1 MYNFKGW
8 AFPDFETHFQTAVE
22 DYPHTQYQQGALDI
36 ALGYVKNFDVAI
48 DVGANVGLHSIR
60 LSKKFN
66 KVYSFE
72 PSSINYDCLIVNLQN
87 QKNVEIF
94 KLGLGN
100 STSQEQLKWPA
111 DSHACGELSIID
123 FEERV
128 ENIKTEIINCVDL
141 DSFNINADFIK
152 IDTQGFESY
161 ILEGSLQTLT
171 NKPVLLI
178 ETETKQR
185 YTDVENILKPLG
197 YKDVATIRKK
207 DHVWIYNDQ
216 Q

>member
-1 MYNFKGW
+1 LADEEFFDYFNLIVENI
-8 AFPDFETHFQTAVE
+8 DFVSIDHVSSESRQKAYELCF
-22 DYPHTQYQQGALDI
+22 
-36 ALGYVKNFDVAI
+36 
-48 DVGANVGLHSIR
+48 DVGANIGLHSIR

-72 PSSINYDCLIVNLQN
+72 PSSINYDCFIVNLKN

-100 STSQEQLKWPA
+100 STSQEKLKWPA
-111 DSHACGELSIID
+111 DSHTCGELSIID
-123 FEERV
+123 FA
-128 ENIKTEIINCVDL
+128 ENFENTKTEIINCVKL
-141 DSFNINADFIK
+141 DSFNVNADFIK

-161 ILEGSLQTLT
+161 ILEGSLQTLK

-178 ETETKQR
+178 ETETEQR
-185 YTDVENILKPLG
+185 YTEVEKILKPLG

-207 DHVWIYNDQ
+207 DHVWICND
-216 Q
+216 